1 MEFLEQNVIEGPAR
15 LFFWP
20 GLFLAYL
27 GLVPGVFVGIM
38 DYVGIVG
45 NRWDC

>member
-1 MEFLEQNVIEGPAR
+1 MDSFKQKTIERPAR

-20 GLFLAYL
+20 GIFLVCL
-27 GLVPGVFVGIM
+27 GFVQGVFVGIM

-45 NRWDC
+45 NRWDR